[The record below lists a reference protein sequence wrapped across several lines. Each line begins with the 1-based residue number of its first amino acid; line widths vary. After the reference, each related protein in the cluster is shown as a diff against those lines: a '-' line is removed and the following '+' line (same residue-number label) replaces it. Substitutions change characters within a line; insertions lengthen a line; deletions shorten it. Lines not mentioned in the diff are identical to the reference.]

1 MDARYVGRCPRCG
14 GRVLDAGRL
23 YACENAMAREK
34 KGQAACNWRLWKV
47 FRRCA
52 ITEGALGRL
61 LAGDEV
67 VIECAT
73 ESGDAYRLTVFLDP
87 DRNFALYPVRR
98 VVGECPACGGRL
110 LESDRVVRCENNR
123 THQVGGRW
131 VNDGTCS
138 FRVQKDINGV
148 RLSTAEIAR
157 LASGEEV
164 FLRGLAGKGGRKL
177 DAWMR
182 LDRRDGFKPAFRLDG
197 KGDPSGD

>member
-52 ITEGALGRL
+52 ITERALGRL

-73 ESGDAYRLTVFLDP
+73 ESGDTYRLSVFLDP
-87 DRNFALYPVRR
+87 DRNYSL
-98 VVGECPACGGRL
+98 RL
-110 LESDRVVRCENNR
+110 LEGDRAVRCENNR

-131 VNDGTCS
+131 VNDGACS

-182 LDRRDGFKPAFRLDG
+182 LDRRDGFKPAFQLDG
-197 KGDPSGD
+197 KGVRSGG